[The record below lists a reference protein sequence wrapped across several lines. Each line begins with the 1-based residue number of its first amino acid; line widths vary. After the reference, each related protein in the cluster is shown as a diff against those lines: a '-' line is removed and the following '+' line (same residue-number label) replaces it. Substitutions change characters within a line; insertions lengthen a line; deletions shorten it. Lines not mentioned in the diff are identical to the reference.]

1 MSDRVMQ
8 FRVGVVVLATAI
20 IAGIRERSRSQKSP
34 SAPAFIAPVTLCM
47 LPLRSAYQSLPRIR
61 VLITSLGFSRVQSE
75 STTTWSRS
83 AFAGSPP
90 FGSIT
95 MEP

>member
-1 MSDRVMQ
+1 
-8 FRVGVVVLATAI
+8 
-20 IAGIRERSRSQKSP
+20 
-34 SAPAFIAPVTLCM
+34 M
-47 LPLRSAYQSLPRIR
+47 LPLRSAYHLLPRIKVR
-61 VLITSLGFSRVQSE
+61 ITSFGFSRVQSD

-95 MEP
+95 IEP